1 MSDESDAPKGGD
13 ITTPVTQPVEGPI
26 NVRQATDALKQG
38 RDASEAGRVLAGARK
53 EKWTDIKEAPVQA
66 VEHQESAVEADAA
79 PLETEAPGETQ
90 EVDPAEVPP
99 IEPPRSWTKEA
110 KDRWQSLPRETQ
122 EYLATREQERDREI
136 RRSQNEA
143 AEKLKGASAKEQQL
157 EQARQQYEAA
167 LPALLQTLHQAQAGE
182 FADVKTHADLE
193 RLAAED
199 PIRYLKWDAHQKKVA
214 QVSQELRAAQ
224 ERQAQEQHG
233 KFAEFAKREDDA
245 FLEKAPEFADKDKA
259 AKLQGAAIETLRD
272 LGFSEDELGRLWNG
286 QDRLSLRDHRLQL
299 LIRDGVKYR
308 EGQEAAKKIVA
319 KPLPPVQRPGAAQ
332 PKGAHLQSQHAA
344 LTAKLPKAKGLDGVR
359 IASEI
364 RRLERQMGR

>member
-1 MSDESDAPKGGD
+1 MSDGTDALPGGEL
-13 ITTPVTQPVEGPI
+13 TTPVSQPVEGPV
-26 NVRQATDALKQG
+26 NVRQAAEALKQA
-38 RDASEAGRVLAGARK
+38 RDASEAGRTLAQQRRPQ
-53 EKWTDIKEAPVQA
+53 TQEAPAQA

-79 PLETEAPGETQ
+79 PQETEAPGETQ
-90 EVDPAEVPP
+90 EADPAEQPP

-122 EYLATREQERDREI
+122 EYLANREQERDREI

-167 LPALLQTLHQAQAGE
+167 LPALLQQLHQAQMGE

-193 RLAAED
+193 RMASED
-199 PIRYLKWDAHQKKVA
+199 PVRYLRWDAAQKKVA
-214 QVSQELRAAQ
+214 AVSQELRAAQ
-224 ERQAQEQHG
+224 ERQTQEQHG

-286 QDRLSLRDHRLQL
+286 QDRLSLRDHRVQL

-308 EGQEAAKKIVA
+308 ENKEAAAKVVA
-319 KPLPPVQRPGAAQ
+319 KTLPPVQRPGAAQ

-364 RRLERQMGR
+364 RKLERQMGR

>member
-1 MSDESDAPKGGD
+1 MSDGTDALAGGEL
-13 ITTPVTQPVEGPI
+13 TAPVSQPVEGPV
-26 NVRQATDALKQG
+26 NVRQAAEALKQA
-38 RDASEAGRVLAGARK
+38 RDASEAGRTLASQRRPQ
-53 EKWTDIKEAPVQA
+53 TQEAPA
-66 VEHQESAVEADAA
+66 VALELQESGDEPDAA
-79 PLETEAPGETQ
+79 PPQEAPGETQ
-90 EVDPAEVPP
+90 EADPPEQAP

-167 LPALLQTLHQAQAGE
+167 LPALLQQLHQAQMGE

-193 RLAAED
+193 RMASED
-199 PIRYLKWDAHQKKVA
+199 PVRYLRWDAAQKKVA
-214 QVSQELRAAQ
+214 AVSQELRAAQ
-224 ERQAQEQHG
+224 ERQTQEQHG

-286 QDRLSLRDHRLQL
+286 QDRLSLRDHRVQL

-308 EGQEAAKKIVA
+308 ENKEAAAKVVA
-319 KPLPPVQRPGAAQ
+319 KTLPPVQRPGAAQ

-364 RRLERQMGR
+364 RKLERQMGR